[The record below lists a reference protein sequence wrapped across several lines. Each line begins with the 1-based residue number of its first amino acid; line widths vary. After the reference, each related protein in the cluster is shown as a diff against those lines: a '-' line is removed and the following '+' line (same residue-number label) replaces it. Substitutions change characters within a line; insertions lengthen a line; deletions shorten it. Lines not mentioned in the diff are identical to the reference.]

1 MASVR
6 RISRARNSHV
16 CLRASMIQD
25 ETARCHGPR
34 RRCSMISRRSA
45 LTQLMGSGLAVT
57 MLVAMTAC
65 GGPPTWVQKGSAAY
79 NGKDPKAFYGVGSI
93 VGIKNE
99 PLAWE
104 EHTSELQSHSDLVC
118 RLLLE

>member
-6 RISRARNSHV
+6 RISRAGNSHV

-65 GGPPTWVQKGSAAY
+65 GGPPTWVLKESAAY
-79 NGKDPKAFYGVGSI
+79 NAKDHKESHGLRST
-93 VGIKNE
+93 VGIKNQ
-99 PLAWE
+99 PLA
-104 EHTSELQSHSDLVC
+104 
-118 RLLLE
+118 